1 MKFFTKQLLMLFLML
16 VTWGVLAHA
25 QSTGVLPQAKRI
37 GLTLVDNKSVY
48 TTVGEKNDYEN
59 TLRLNQPDGPY
70 KLTAGLLND
79 GANNIILHRTDT
91 KNGDNEIA
99 RINLDATITKPQ
111 SSFLSLVDFYNNGSN
126 LPSSQTTITQA
137 MLPANWGTNGT
148 NLIRQ
153 TNGYAY
159 ISGQGGLT
167 FTVPAGYSNVLM
179 EFDVYVGTNARGGYF
194 AYNHNGEGWSLA
206 TSASAG
212 STASFFV
219 SGVNSGDVISIYGGI
234 NNSNQYQLYQS
245 PDIAY
250 INAYALPS
258 SYASVI
264 EVTPTISYKDG
275 ENWGTETALGSSKT
289 YLPND
294 EIDLYGLGIITDQFS
309 ESTADNLHPK
319 SYSYQVMYDANI
331 IMPNDGSSGNNFMA
345 SADFTVCST
354 TDPAS
359 GTLNGYNGWE
369 FHHARAY
376 SSSGIISC
384 YIQYYGSILFTM
396 PDTFNGTSVNVTVT
410 SSTGTDGAGILFI
423 NGEQYTFTA
432 GETHVWTV
440 PVTAN
445 GTIEFRSD
453 GQTYSVDIANI
464 MISSGNSKTMETQSH
479 NGGMEN
485 TQMGK
490 TNQPVTGL
498 PIDQGEKERNINVKI
513 ND

>member
-25 QSTGVLPQAKRI
+25 QSTGILPQAKRI

-219 SGVNSGDVISIYGGI
+219 SAPFSGSFIGSFF
-234 NNSNQYQLYQS
+234 QS
-245 PDIAY
+245 F
-250 INAYALPS
+250 
-258 SYASVI
+258 
-264 EVTPTISYKDG
+264 
-275 ENWGTETALGSSKT
+275 
-289 YLPND
+289 
-294 EIDLYGLGIITDQFS
+294 DLI
-309 ESTADNLHPK
+309 
-319 SYSYQVMYDANI
+319 
-331 IMPNDGSSGNNFMA
+331 
-345 SADFTVCST
+345 
-354 TDPAS
+354 
-359 GTLNGYNGWE
+359 
-369 FHHARAY
+369 
-376 SSSGIISC
+376 
-384 YIQYYGSILFTM
+384 
-396 PDTFNGTSVNVTVT
+396 
-410 SSTGTDGAGILFI
+410 
-423 NGEQYTFTA
+423 
-432 GETHVWTV
+432 
-440 PVTAN
+440 
-445 GTIEFRSD
+445 
-453 GQTYSVDIANI
+453 
-464 MISSGNSKTMETQSH
+464 NSKV
-479 NGGMEN
+479 NPN
-485 TQMGK
+485 A
-490 TNQPVTGL
+490 L
-498 PIDQGEKERNINVKI
+498 LL
-513 ND
+513 